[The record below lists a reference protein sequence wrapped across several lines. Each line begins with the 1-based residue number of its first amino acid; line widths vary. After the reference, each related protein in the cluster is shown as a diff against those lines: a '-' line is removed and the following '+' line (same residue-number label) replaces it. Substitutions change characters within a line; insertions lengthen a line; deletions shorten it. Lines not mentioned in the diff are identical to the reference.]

1 MHMRNR
7 LFQVASATT
16 IALVVALSM
25 AVLAAQSQSGTKAQA
40 QPGTKKALPQT
51 TTSTDAA
58 IKDSAERFKKSVE
71 LKNYTVPKKPWGEP
85 DLSGVWLTATY
96 TRLQRPTELG
106 DKEFYT
112 EDEAI
117 AEYKK
122 AAESDAEVDP
132 RTVHYDWKEYAM
144 DAWQGGATPN
154 LRTSLIVEPKN
165 GRLPPLVPEAQQRRA
180 AAAAAARQQDPMLG
194 IRTFGNLYTRCVLG
208 LGAIPLVR
216 GGMPGADSAAAAAG
230 VTAEAYFFQSPGY
243 LTIVMQSN
251 NDVRIIPT
259 DGKRPH
265 IPSQVRQW
273 LGDSRGHWEGNTLV
287 VETTNFNDPKPATH
301 FLGAT
306 ESIQLVERF
315 TRIGPNTIRYQYT
328 VTDPKTWTTPWSVDS
343 TMPRVDPSMI
353 YEFACHEQNYGL
365 INVVT
370 GTQIRFREGVRD
382 LRGNGAPE

>member
-1 MHMRNR
+1 MRNR
-7 LFQVASATT
+7 ILWVTTALTGAT
-16 IALVVALSM
+16 VVALSM
-25 AVLAAQSQSGTKAQA
+25 AVLVAQA
-40 QPGTKKALPQT
+40 PSGGKKALPQT

-58 IKDSAERFKKSVE
+58 IKASEEAFKKTLE

-96 TRLQRPTELG
+96 TRLQRPEELG
-106 DKEFYT
+106 DKEFFT
-112 EDEAI
+112 EAEAI

-154 LRTSLIVEPKN
+154 LRTSLIVDPKN
-165 GRLPPLVPEAQQRRA
+165 GRLPPLTPEAQQRRA
-180 AAAAAARQQDPMLG
+180 AAAAAAKQQDPMLG
-194 IRTFGNLYTRCVLG
+194 VRTFGNLYTRCVLG
-208 LGAIPLVR
+208 LGALPLVR

-230 VTAEAYFFQSPGY
+230 VTAEAFFFQSPGY
-243 LTIVMQSN
+243 VTIVMQSN

-259 DGKRPH
+259 DNRPH
-265 IPSQVRQW
+265 APSQVRQW

-287 VETTNFNDPKPATH
+287 VESTNFNDPKPATH
-301 FLGAT
+301 FLGST
-306 ESIQLVERF
+306 DSLSIVERF
-315 TRIGPNTIRYQYT
+315 TRVGPNTMRYQYT
-328 VTDPKTWTTPWSVDS
+328 VTDPKTWTRPWSVDT
-343 TMPRVDPSMI
+343 TMPRIDPSMI

-370 GTQIRFREGVRD
+370 GTQIRFREGTRD

>member
-1 MHMRNR
+1 MRMRNR
-7 LFQVASATT
+7 MSWIPSALT
-16 IALVVALSM
+16 AAMVVAVSM
-25 AVLAAQSQSGTKAQA
+25 AVLLAQA
-40 QPGTKKALPQT
+40 PSGRTQAPSGAKKALPQT

-58 IKDSAERFKKSVE
+58 IKASEDAFKKSLE

-96 TRLQRPTELG
+96 TRLQRPQELG

-112 EDEAI
+112 EEEAI

-154 LRTSLIVEPKN
+154 LRTSLIVDPKN
-165 GRLPPLVPEAQQRRA
+165 GRLPPLTPEAQQRRA
-180 AAAAAARQQDPMLG
+180 AAAAAAKQQDPMLG
-194 IRTFGNLYTRCVLG
+194 VRTFGNLYTRCVLG
-208 LGAIPLVR
+208 LGALPLVR

-230 VTAEAYFFQSPGY
+230 VTAEAFFFQSPGY
-243 LTIVMQSN
+243 VTIVMQSN

-259 DGKRPH
+259 DNRAH
-265 IPSQVRQW
+265 APSQVRQW

-287 VETTNFNDPKPATH
+287 VESTNFNDPKPATH
-301 FLGAT
+301 FLGST
-306 ESIQLVERF
+306 DSLSIVERF
-315 TRIGPNTIRYQYT
+315 TRVGPNTMRYQYT
-328 VTDPKTWTTPWSVDS
+328 VTDPKTWTRPWSVDT
-343 TMPRVDPSMI
+343 TMPRIDPSMI

-370 GTQIRFREGVRD
+370 GTQIRFREGTRD

>member
-1 MHMRNR
+1 MRMRNR
-7 LFQVASATT
+7 ILWVTTALTGAT
-16 IALVVALSM
+16 VVALSM
-25 AVLAAQSQSGTKAQA
+25 AVLVAQA
-40 QPGTKKALPQT
+40 PSGGKKTLPQT
-51 TTSTDAA
+51 ATSTDAA
-58 IKDSAERFKKSVE
+58 IKASEDAFKKSLE

-96 TRLQRPTELG
+96 TRLQRPEELG
-106 DKEFYT
+106 DKEFFT
-112 EDEAI
+112 EAEAI

-154 LRTSLIVEPKN
+154 LRTSLIVDPKN
-165 GRLPPLVPEAQQRRA
+165 GRLPPLTPEAQQRRA
-180 AAAAAARQQDPMLG
+180 AAAAAAKQQDPMLG

-208 LGAIPLVR
+208 LGALPLVR

-230 VTAEAYFFQSPGY
+230 VTAEAFFFQSPGY
-243 LTIVMQSN
+243 VTIVMQSN

-259 DGKRPH
+259 DNRAH
-265 IPSQVRQW
+265 APSQVRQW

-287 VETTNFNDPKPATH
+287 VETTNFNDPKPAAH
-301 FLGAT
+301 FLGST
-306 ESIQLVERF
+306 DSLSIVERF
-315 TRIGPNTIRYQYT
+315 TRVGPNTMRYQYT
-328 VTDPKTWTTPWSVDS
+328 VTDPRTWTRPWSVDA
-343 TMPRVDPSMI
+343 TMPRIDPSMI

-370 GTQIRFREGVRD
+370 GTQIRFREGTRD

>member
-7 LFQVASATT
+7 MLWVTT
-16 IALVVALSM
+16 AITLAMVGALSIT
-25 AVLAAQSQSGTKAQA
+25 VLVAQTPAAG
-40 QPGTKKALPQT
+40 KKALPKT
-51 TTSTDAA
+51 TTDTDAA
-58 IKDSAERFKKSVE
+58 IKAAADAFKRETE
-71 LKNYTVPKKPWGEP
+71 LKTYTVPKTSWGEP
-85 DLSGVWLTATY
+85 DLRGVWNTATY
-96 TRLQRPTELG
+96 TRLQRPVELG
-106 DKEFYT
+106 NKAFYT
-112 EDEAI
+112 EEEAI

-144 DAWQGGATPN
+144 DAWQGGTRPN
-154 LRTSLIVEPKN
+154 LRTSLIVDPEN
-165 GRLPPLVPEAQQRRA
+165 GRLPPLTPEAQQRRA
-180 AAAAAARQQDPMLG
+180 AAAAAAKQQDPMLG
-194 IRTFGNLYTRCVLG
+194 IKTFGNLYTRCVLG
-208 LGAIPLVR
+208 LGALPLVR

-230 VTAEAYFFQSPGY
+230 VTAEAFFFQSPGY
-243 LTIVMQSN
+243 MTIVMQSN

-259 DGKRPH
+259 DNRPH
-265 IPSQVRQW
+265 APSQVRQW

-287 VETTNFNDPKPATH
+287 VESTNFNDPKPATH

-306 ESIQLVERF
+306 DSISIVERF
-315 TRIGPNTIRYQYT
+315 TRVGPNTMRYQYT
-328 VTDPKTWTTPWSVDS
+328 VSDPKTWTKPWSVDT

-370 GTQIRFREGVRD
+370 GTQIRFREGTRD

>member
-7 LFQVASATT
+7 MLWMAGAATLAT
-16 IALVVALSM
+16 VMSLSM
-25 AVLAAQSQSGTKAQA
+25 TVLLAQA
-40 QPGTKKALPQT
+40 PAGTKKALPPT
-51 TTSTDAA
+51 TTNTDAA
-58 IKDSAERFKKSVE
+58 IKASADAFKKSVE
-71 LKNYTVPKKPWGEP
+71 LKNYTVPKKSWGEP
-85 DLSGVWLTATY
+85 DISGVWLTATY

-112 EDEAI
+112 EEEAI

-122 AAESDAEVDP
+122 AEESDAEVDP

-154 LRTSLIVEPKN
+154 LRTSLIVDPKN
-165 GRLPPLVPEAQQRRA
+165 GRLPPLTPEAQQRRQ
-180 AAAAAARQQDPMLG
+180 AAAAAARQMDPMLG
-194 IRTFGNLYTRCVLG
+194 VKTFGNLYTRCVLG

-216 GGMPGADSAAAAAG
+216 GGMPGADSAATAAG
-230 VTAEAYFFQSPGY
+230 VTAEAFFFQSPGY
-243 LTIVMQSN
+243 VTIVMQSN

-259 DGKRPH
+259 DNRPH
-265 IPSQVRQW
+265 VPSQVRQW

-287 VETTNFNDPKPATH
+287 VETTNFFDPKPATN
-301 FLGAT
+301 FQGSTDQL
-306 ESIQLVERF
+306 QLVERF
-315 TRIGPNTIRYQYT
+315 TRVGPNTMRYQYT
-328 VTDPKTWTTPWSVDS
+328 VTDPKTWTRPWSVDT

>member
-1 MHMRNR
+1 MRNR
-7 LFQVASATT
+7 MLSITTAVTVAM
-16 IALVVALSM
+16 VGALSM
-25 AVLAAQSQSGTKAQA
+25 AVLLAQA
-40 QPGTKKALPQT
+40 PAGKSAPAQAKKALPQT

-58 IKDSAERFKKSVE
+58 IKASAEAFKKSVE
-71 LKNYTVPKKPWGEP
+71 LKTYTVPKKPWGEP
-85 DLSGVWLTATY
+85 DISGVWLTATY

-112 EDEAI
+112 EEEAI

-144 DAWQGGATPN
+144 DAWQGGARPN

-165 GRLPPLVPEAQQRRA
+165 GRLPPLVPEAQQRRQ
-180 AAAAAARQQDPMLG
+180 AAAAAARQLDPMLG
-194 IRTFGNLYTRCVLG
+194 VKTFGNLYTRCVLG

-216 GGMPGADSAAAAAG
+216 GGMPGADSAATAAG

-259 DGKRPH
+259 DGTRPH
-265 IPSQVRQW
+265 VPSQVRQY

-287 VETTNFNDPKPATH
+287 VETTNFFDPKPATN
-301 FLGAT
+301 FLGST
-306 ESIQLVERF
+306 DQIQLVERF
-315 TRIGPNTIRYQYT
+315 TRVGPNTIRYQYT
-328 VTDPKTWTTPWSVDS
+328 VTDPKTWTRPWSVDT

>member
-1 MHMRNR
+1 MRNR
-7 LFQVASATT
+7 LFQVTSAMT
-16 IALVVALSM
+16 IALVVAMSM
-25 AVLAAQSQSGTKAQA
+25 AVLVAQA
-40 QPGTKKALPQT
+40 PSGTKKALPPT

-58 IKDSAERFKKSVE
+58 IKASADAFKKSVE
-71 LKNYTVPKKPWGEP
+71 LKTYVVPKKPWGEP

-96 TRLQRPTELG
+96 TRLQRPVELG

-112 EDEAI
+112 EEEAI

-154 LRTSLIVEPKN
+154 LRTSLIVDPKN

-180 AAAAAARQQDPMLG
+180 AAAAAAKQQDPMLG
-194 IRTFGNLYTRCVLG
+194 IKTFGNLYTRCVLG
-208 LGAIPLVR
+208 LGATPLVR

-230 VTAEAYFFQSPGY
+230 VTAEAFFFQSPGY
-243 LTIVMQSN
+243 MTIVMQSN

-259 DGKRPH
+259 NGGPH
-265 IPSQVRQW
+265 VPSQVRQW
-273 LGDSRGHWEGNTLV
+273 LGDSRGHWEGTTLV
-287 VETTNFNDPKPATH
+287 VETTNFSDPKPATN
-301 FLGAT
+301 FLGST
-306 ESIQLVERF
+306 DQLKLVERF
-315 TRIGPNTIRYQYT
+315 TRVGPNTMRYQYT
-328 VTDPKTWTTPWSVDS
+328 VSDPKTWTSPWSVDT

>member
-1 MHMRNR
+1 MRNR
-7 LFQVASATT
+7 MLWTAGAATLA
-16 IALVVALSM
+16 IVVSLSM
-25 AVLAAQSQSGTKAQA
+25 TVLLAQA
-40 QPGTKKALPQT
+40 PAATKKALPQT
-51 TTSTDAA
+51 ATSTDAA
-58 IKDSAERFKKSVE
+58 IKASAEAFKKSVE
-71 LKNYTVPKKPWGEP
+71 LKNYTVPKKSWGEP
-85 DLSGVWLTATY
+85 DISGVWLTATY
-96 TRLQRPTELG
+96 TRLQRPQELG

-112 EDEAI
+112 EAEAI

-154 LRTSLIVEPKN
+154 LRTSLIVDPKN
-165 GRLPPLVPEAQQRRA
+165 GRLPPLTPEAQQRRA
-180 AAAAAARQQDPMLG
+180 AAAAAARQLDPMLG
-194 IRTFGNLYTRCVLG
+194 VKTFGNLYTRCVLG

-216 GGMPGADSAAAAAG
+216 GGMPGADSAATAAG
-230 VTAEAYFFQSPGY
+230 VTAEAFFFQSPGY
-243 LTIVMQSN
+243 VTIVMQSN

-259 DGKRPH
+259 DGRPH
-265 IPSQVRQW
+265 APSTVREW
-273 LGDSRGHWEGNTLV
+273 LGDSRGHWEGTTLV

-306 ESIQLVERF
+306 DQLQMVERF
-315 TRIGPNTIRYQYT
+315 TRVGPNTMRYQYT
-328 VTDPKTWTTPWSVDS
+328 VTDPKTWTRPWSVDT

>member
-1 MHMRNR
+1 MRNR
-7 LFQVASATT
+7 MLWLPSALTL
-16 IALVVALSM
+16 ALVVAMSM
-25 AVLAAQSQSGTKAQA
+25 TVVVAQA
-40 QPGTKKALPQT
+40 PSTKKALPPT
-51 TTSTDAA
+51 TTNTDVA
-58 IKDSAERFKKSVE
+58 IKASADAFKKSVD
-71 LKNYTVPKKPWGEP
+71 LKNYTVPKKSWGEP

-112 EDEAI
+112 EEEAI

-154 LRTSLIVEPKN
+154 LRTSLIVDPKN

-180 AAAAAARQQDPMLG
+180 AAATAARQLDPMLG
-194 IRTFGNLYTRCVLG
+194 VKTFGNLYTRCVLG

-216 GGMPGADSAAAAAG
+216 GGMPGADSAATAAG
-230 VTAEAYFFQSPGY
+230 VTAEAFFFQSPGY

-259 DGKRPH
+259 DNRPH
-265 IPSQVRQW
+265 IPGQVRQW

-287 VETTNFNDPKPATH
+287 VETTNFFDPKPATN
-301 FLGAT
+301 FLGST
-306 ESIQLVERF
+306 DQIQLVERF
-315 TRIGPNTIRYQYT
+315 TRVGPNTMRYQYT
-328 VTDPKTWTTPWSVDS
+328 ITDPKTWTRPWSVDT

-370 GTQIRFREGVRD
+370 GTQIRYREGVRD

>member
-1 MHMRNR
+1 M
-7 LFQVASATT
+7 LWTAGAATLA
-16 IALVVALSM
+16 IVVSLSM
-25 AVLAAQSQSGTKAQA
+25 TVLLAQA
-40 QPGTKKALPQT
+40 PAATKKALPQT
-51 TTSTDAA
+51 ATSTDAA
-58 IKDSAERFKKSVE
+58 IKASAEAFKKSVE
-71 LKNYTVPKKPWGEP
+71 LKNYTVPKKSWGEP
-85 DLSGVWLTATY
+85 DISGVWLTATY
-96 TRLQRPTELG
+96 TRLQRPQELG

-112 EDEAI
+112 EAEAI

-154 LRTSLIVEPKN
+154 LRTSLIVDPKN
-165 GRLPPLVPEAQQRRA
+165 GRLPPLTPEAQQRRA
-180 AAAAAARQQDPMLG
+180 AAGAAAPQRDPQLG
-194 IRTFGNLYTRCVLG
+194 GKTFGNLYTRCVLG

-216 GGMPGADSAAAAAG
+216 GGMPGADSAATAAG
-230 VTAEAYFFQSPGY
+230 VTAEAFFFQSPGY
-243 LTIVMQSN
+243 VTIVMQSN

-259 DGKRPH
+259 DGRPH
-265 IPSQVRQW
+265 APSTVREW
-273 LGDSRGHWEGNTLV
+273 LGDSRGHWEGTTLV

-306 ESIQLVERF
+306 DQLQMVERF
-315 TRIGPNTIRYQYT
+315 TRVGPNTMRYQYT
-328 VTDPKTWTTPWSVDS
+328 VTDPKTWTRPWSVDT

>member
-1 MHMRNR
+1 MRNR
-7 LFQVASATT
+7 MLWLTT
-16 IALVVALSM
+16 ALTGAMVVAVSM
-25 AVLAAQSQSGTKAQA
+25 AVLLAQAPSGKAQA
-40 QPGTKKALPQT
+40 PSGAKALPQT

-58 IKDSAERFKKSVE
+58 IKASEEAFKKSIE

-85 DLSGVWLTATY
+85 DLGGVWLTATY

-112 EDEAI
+112 EEEAI

-154 LRTSLIVEPKN
+154 LRTSLIVDPKN

-180 AAAAAARQQDPMLG
+180 AAAAAAKQQDPMLG
-194 IRTFGNLYTRCVLG
+194 IKTFGNLYTRCVLG
-208 LGAIPLVR
+208 LGALPLVR

-230 VTAEAYFFQSPGY
+230 VTAEAFFFQSPGY

-259 DGKRPH
+259 DNSRPH
-265 IPSQVRQW
+265 VPSQVRQW

-287 VETTNFNDPKPATH
+287 VETTNFNSKEPATN
-301 FLGAT
+301 FLGST
-306 ESIQLVERF
+306 DQLSIVERF

-328 VTDPKTWTTPWSVDS
+328 VTDPKTWTKPWSVDT

-370 GTQIRFREGVRD
+370 GTQIRFREGTRD

>member
-1 MHMRNR
+1 MIR
-7 LFQVASATT
+7 VAGTLTVATVL
-16 IALVVALSM
+16 AMSM
-25 AVLAAQSQSGTKAQA
+25 AVLTAQA
-40 QPGTKKALPQT
+40 PSGKKALPQT

-58 IKDSAERFKKSVE
+58 IKASADAFKKSVE
-71 LKNYTVPKKPWGEP
+71 LKTYTVPKKPWGEP

-96 TRLQRPTELG
+96 TRLQRAQELG

-112 EDEAI
+112 EEEAI

-154 LRTSLIVEPKN
+154 LRTSLIVDPKN

-180 AAAAAARQQDPMLG
+180 AAGAAARQLDPMLG
-194 IRTFGNLYTRCVLG
+194 VKTFGNLYTRCVLG

-230 VTAEAYFFQSPGY
+230 VTAEAFFFQSPGY
-243 LTIVMQSN
+243 VTIVMQSN

-259 DGKRPH
+259 DGRPH
-265 IPSQVRQW
+265 VASQVRQY
-273 LGDSRGHWEGNTLV
+273 LGDARGHWDGNTLV
-287 VETTNFNDPKPATH
+287 VETTNFFDPKPATN
-301 FLGAT
+301 FLG
-306 ESIQLVERF
+306 SSDQIQLVERF
-315 TRIGPNTIRYQYT
+315 TRVGPNTMRYQYT
-328 VTDPKTWTTPWSVDS
+328 VTDPKTWTRPWSVDT
-343 TMPRVDPSMI
+343 TMPRIDPSMI

>member
-1 MHMRNR
+1 MRNR
-7 LFQVASATT
+7 LFQVASAGTM
-16 IALVVALSM
+16 ALMMATSM
-25 AVLAAQSQSGTKAQA
+25 AVLGAQTASGTKA
-40 QPGTKKALPQT
+40 PGSKAALPQT

-58 IKDSAERFKKSVE
+58 IKASADAFKKSVE
-71 LKNYTVPKKPWGEP
+71 LKSYTVPKKSWGEP
-85 DLSGVWLTATY
+85 DISGVWLTATY
-96 TRLQRPTELG
+96 TRLQRPQELG

-112 EDEAI
+112 EEEAI

-180 AAAAAARQQDPMLG
+180 AAAAAARQLDPMLG
-194 IRTFGNLYTRCVLG
+194 VKTFGNLYTRCVLG

-230 VTAEAYFFQSPGY
+230 VTAEAFFFQSPGY

-259 DGKRPH
+259 DGKHPH
-265 IPSQVRQW
+265 VPSQVRQW

-306 ESIQLVERF
+306 DQIQLVERF

-328 VTDPKTWTTPWSVDS
+328 VTDPKTWTQPWSVDT

>member
-1 MHMRNR
+1 M
-7 LFQVASATT
+7 
-16 IALVVALSM
+16 SM
-25 AVLAAQSQSGTKAQA
+25 AVLTAQA
-40 QPGTKKALPQT
+40 PSGKKALPQT

-58 IKDSAERFKKSVE
+58 IKASADAFKKSVE
-71 LKNYTVPKKPWGEP
+71 LKTYTVPKKPWGEP

-96 TRLQRPTELG
+96 TRLQRAQELG

-112 EDEAI
+112 EEEAI

-154 LRTSLIVEPKN
+154 LRTSLIVDPKN

-180 AAAAAARQQDPMLG
+180 AAAAAARQLDPMLG
-194 IRTFGNLYTRCVLG
+194 VKTFGNLYTRCVLG

-230 VTAEAYFFQSPGY
+230 VTAEAFFFQSPGY
-243 LTIVMQSN
+243 VTIVMQSN

-259 DGKRPH
+259 DGRPH
-265 IPSQVRQW
+265 VASQVRQF
-273 LGDSRGHWEGNTLV
+273 LGDARGHWEGNTLV
-287 VETTNFNDPKPATH
+287 VETTNFFDPKPATN
-301 FLGAT
+301 FLG
-306 ESIQLVERF
+306 SSDQIQLVERF
-315 TRIGPNTIRYQYT
+315 TRVGPNTMRYQYT
-328 VTDPKTWTTPWSVDS
+328 VTDPKTWTRPWSVDT
-343 TMPRVDPSMI
+343 TMPRIDPSMI

>member
-1 MHMRNR
+1 MRMRNR
-7 LFQVASATT
+7 ILWVTTALTGAT
-16 IALVVALSM
+16 VVALSM
-25 AVLAAQSQSGTKAQA
+25 AVLVAQA
-40 QPGTKKALPQT
+40 PSGGKKTLPQT
-51 TTSTDAA
+51 ATSTDAA
-58 IKDSAERFKKSVE
+58 IKASEDAFKKSLE

-96 TRLQRPTELG
+96 TRLQRPEELG
-106 DKEFYT
+106 DKEFFT
-112 EDEAI
+112 EAEAI

-154 LRTSLIVEPKN
+154 LRTSLIVDPKN
-165 GRLPPLVPEAQQRRA
+165 GRLPPLTPEAQQRRA
-180 AAAAAARQQDPMLG
+180 AAAAAAKQQDPMLG

-208 LGAIPLVR
+208 LGALPLVR

-230 VTAEAYFFQSPGY
+230 VTAEAFFFQSPGY
-243 LTIVMQSN
+243 VTIVMQSN

-259 DGKRPH
+259 DNRAH
-265 IPSQVRQW
+265 APSQVRQW

-287 VETTNFNDPKPATH
+287 VETTNFNDPKPAAH
-301 FLGAT
+301 FLGST
-306 ESIQLVERF
+306 DSLSIVERF
-315 TRIGPNTIRYQYT
+315 TRVGPNTMRYQYT
-328 VTDPKTWTTPWSVDS
+328 VTDPRTWTRPWSVDA
-343 TMPRVDPSMI
+343 TMPRIDPSMI

-370 GTQIRFREGVRD
+370 GTQIRFREGTRD
-382 LRGNGAPE
+382 LRG

>member
-1 MHMRNR
+1 MRNR
-7 LFQVASATT
+7 MLQVAG
-16 IALVVALSM
+16 ALTLAMVVALSV
-25 AVLAAQSQSGTKAQA
+25 AVVVAQTPSGS
-40 QPGTKKALPQT
+40 KALPKT
-51 TTSTDAA
+51 TTSTDEA
-58 IKDSAERFKKSVE
+58 IKASADAFKKSVE

-96 TRLQRPTELG
+96 TRLQRPEELG

-112 EDEAI
+112 EEEAI

-154 LRTSLIVEPKN
+154 LRTSLIVDPKN
-165 GRLPPLVPEAQQRRA
+165 GRLPPVTPEAQQRRA
-180 AAAAAARQQDPMLG
+180 AAAAAARQRDPAAG
-194 IRTFGNLYTRCVLG
+194 VKTFGNLYTRCVLG

-216 GGMPGADSAAAAAG
+216 GGNPGADSAATAAG
-230 VTAEAYFFQSPGY
+230 VTAEAFFFQSPGY

-259 DGKRPH
+259 DNTRPH
-265 IPSQVRQW
+265 VPGQVRQW

-287 VETTNFNDPKPATH
+287 VETTNFSDPKPATN
-301 FLGAT
+301 FLGST
-306 ESIQLVERF
+306 DSLQLVERF
-315 TRIGPNTIRYQYT
+315 TRIGPNTLRYQYT
-328 VTDPKTWTTPWSVDS
+328 VTDPKTWTRPWSVDT
-343 TMPRVDPSMI
+343 TMPRIDPSLI

-365 INVVT
+365 MNVVT
-370 GTQIRFREGVRD
+370 GTQIREREGTRD
-382 LRGNGAPE
+382 MRGGTFARPPE